1 MPFLPPNQQ
10 RQSTE
15 GNSQL
20 IIAAKLVDSL
30 RISPLVTRVVL
41 DKRLLNR
48 CSSGGGGGGVGGSS
62 SSSRPLATCAYD
74 TEYLQCARYLM
85 DSFMRHVVLCCGRLA
100 CHILVMSAIVMRAAG
115 ACDSGI

>member
-41 DKRLLNR
+41 EKRLLKR
-48 CSSGGGGGGVGGSS
+48 CSGGGGGGVGSSS

-100 CHILVMSAIVMRAAG
+100 YHILVMSAIVMRAAG